1 MKKNVLFLLVSALCA
16 FSCGK
21 NQIIVIEPPKDGW
34 YDTGDIVSIDEDGY
48 VTILGRAKRFA
59 KVGGEMISLAAV
71 EEVLCEIWPDD
82 KHAVMMLHGGPKGET
97 LALVTTR
104 PELKR
109 DEVRQKLGEAGMAEI
124 AMPKKVISMEDMP
137 LLSTGKVDY
146 VSLEERLKAMGE
158 EE

>member
-1 MKKNVLFLLVSALCA
+1 
-16 FSCGK
+16 
-21 NQIIVIEPPKDGW
+21 
-34 YDTGDIVSIDEDGY
+34 
-48 VTILGRAKRFA
+48 
-59 KVGGEMISLAAV
+59 
-71 EEVLCEIWPDD
+71 
-82 KHAVMMLHGGPKGET
+82 MMLHGGPKGET

-124 AMPKKVISMEDMP
+124 AMPKKVLVMEDMP

-146 VSLEERLKAMGE
+146 VSLEEKLRAMGE